1 MDGVPVDE
9 LKPGKGQC
17 MTKWLLMVYRVPRE
31 PSASRVYV
39 WRKLKQLGAV
49 ALQDAAWLL
58 PAAPRTQEQFQWLAA
73 EIVELGGEATIF
85 ASEVLFASD
94 TDWLAEEFNKPVRG
108 AYQEILVAMKRKD
121 RDLAA
126 LSRKFQQ
133 VQAQDYFQL
142 ELGAEVRAIL
152 LDARGVNE
160 S

>member
-1 MDGVPVDE
+1 
-9 LKPGKGQC
+9 
-17 MTKWLLMVYRVPRE
+17 MTNWLLMVYRVPRD

-49 ALQDAAWLL
+49 ALQDAAWVL
-58 PAAPRTQEQFQWLAA
+58 PATPRTQEQFQWLAA

-94 TDWLAEEFNKPVRG
+94 TDRLTEEFNKPVRD
-108 AYQEILVAMKRKD
+108 AYQEILTALKRKD

-133 VQAQDYFQL
+133 AQAQDYFHI
-142 ELGAEVRAIL
+142 ELGAEVRAKL
-152 LDARGVNE
+152 LDARGENE